1 MLVSVSLLNKQ
12 QTLKQSSMQIEFH
25 TWPPRGTR
33 SVLLESWWIVSY
45 IYDAY
50 GFVSIQCSP
59 VPLCPVLYIL
69 LASCTVILRRW
80 KLCIP
85 GLSCGMMT
93 VAESCAKENCKIL
106 EMNYTCMPQ
115 LAMHRSTADTLVLCP
130 PILLKNTLTTPMN
143 TIIQYSGTILNDP
156 QYFM

>member
-1 MLVSVSLLNKQ
+1 MVVPVSLLNKQ
-12 QTLKQSSMQIEFH
+12 KTLKQSSMQKEFH
-25 TWPPRGTR
+25 TRPPRGTR

-59 VPLCPVLYIL
+59 VPLCLVLHTL
-69 LASCTVILRRW
+69 LASSTVIISFRC
-80 KLCIP
+80 KLCIL

-93 VAESCAKENCKIL
+93 VAESCVKENCKIL
-106 EMNYTCMPQ
+106 EMDYTCMPQ
-115 LAMHRSTADTLVLCP
+115 LAMHKSTALVLCP
-130 PILLKNTLTTPMN
+130 PILLKKTLRTPMN
-143 TIIQYSGTILNDP
+143 TIIQYPGTILNDS